1 MEIFH
6 SFIKSIEPIQYI
18 YGVIA
23 IAGGVARYL
32 TGYKDG
38 VPFKFSIFI
47 ASAVVAGFSGWMFAQ
62 MGTSLRMS
70 QEIVFIMAGTGGF
83 MGEQTMKLIAE
94 WLQSK
99 IPTRGINN

>member
-1 MEIFH
+1 MEIIH
-6 SFIKSIEPIQYI
+6 SFIKSVEPIQYI

-23 IAGGVARYL
+23 IVGGVARYL
-32 TGYKDG
+32 TGYKNG
-38 VPFKFSIFI
+38 VPFKFSIFL

-70 QEIVFIMAGTGGF
+70 QELIFVMAGTGGF

-94 WLQSK
+94 WLQSR
-99 IPTRGINN
+99 IPTKNNN

>member
-6 SFIKSIEPIQYI
+6 TFIRSIEPIQYI
-18 YGVIA
+18 YAVIA
-23 IAGGVARYL
+23 IVGGVARYL

-38 VPFKFSIFI
+38 VPFKFSIFL

-62 MGTSLRMS
+62 MGISLRMS

-94 WLQSK
+94 WLQAK
-99 IPTRGINN
+99 IPTRGTNN